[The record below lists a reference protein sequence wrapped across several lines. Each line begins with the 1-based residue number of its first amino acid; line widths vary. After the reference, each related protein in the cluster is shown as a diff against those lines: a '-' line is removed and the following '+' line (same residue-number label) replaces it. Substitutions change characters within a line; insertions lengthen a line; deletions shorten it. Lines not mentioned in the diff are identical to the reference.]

1 MAKKIIEPK
10 EEQADPRDALVELCR
25 KMVENRKNDFLVRA
39 LLNDVKAVLEKME
52 KMVV

>member
-25 KMVENRKNDFLVRA
+25 KMVANKSNDFLVRA
-39 LLNDVKAVLEKME
+39 LLNDVKAVLEKMD
-52 KMVV
+52 KTVV